1 MQLTRTKSEK
11 TKQTMDE
18 KLNSLRAGVLGSND
32 GILTVVGCCLVWR
45 PPRLISS
52 RFLLLDYLIY

>member
-32 GILTVVGCCLVWR
+32 GILTVVGGAV
-45 PPRLISS
+45 
-52 RFLLLDYLIY
+52 

>member
-32 GILTVVGCCLVWR
+32 GILTVVGVLFSVAAATT
-45 PPRLISS
+45 
-52 RFLLLDYLIY
+52 